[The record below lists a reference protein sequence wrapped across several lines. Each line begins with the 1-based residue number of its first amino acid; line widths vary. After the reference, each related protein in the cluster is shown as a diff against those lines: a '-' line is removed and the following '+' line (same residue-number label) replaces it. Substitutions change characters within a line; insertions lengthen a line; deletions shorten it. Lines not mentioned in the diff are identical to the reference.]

1 MALGP
6 VELNGVISRTQDYST
21 IKHNEDNK
29 GVVNQ
34 QNFQS
39 QFEKTIDIKHTQ
51 VIKGDDIRKEDRKF
65 DAKEKGDD
73 EYYRNG
79 GRQKKKEEKAD
90 GKVTVKGSRSF
101 DIKI

>member
-34 QNFQS
+34 HNFQS

-65 DAKEKGDD
+65 DAKEKGDN

>member
-21 IKHNEDNK
+21 IKQNEDNR
-29 GVVNQ
+29 GVINQ
-34 QNFQS
+34 QNFQN
-39 QFEKTIDIKHTQ
+39 QFEKAIDIRHTQ
-51 VIKGDDIRKEDRKF
+51 VIQGDDIRKEDRKF
-65 DAKEKGDD
+65 DAKEKGDN

-79 GRQKKKEEKAD
+79 GRRKKKEENTNGRVA
-90 GKVTVKGSRSF
+90 VKGSGSF